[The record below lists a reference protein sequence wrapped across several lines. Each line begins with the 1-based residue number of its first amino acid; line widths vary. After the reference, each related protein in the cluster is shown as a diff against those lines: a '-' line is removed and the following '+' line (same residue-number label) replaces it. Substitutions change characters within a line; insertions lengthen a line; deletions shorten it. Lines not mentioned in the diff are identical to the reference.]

1 MEQKDNIEKPD
12 SNENVENPEAMNNE
26 PNKDSNDMHVNPEA
40 SAHSENAAQ
49 DDSQEKDGGL
59 GRRAR
64 RRHAERQMEELT
76 QKVEQMGAK
85 LQEMNEKYMRV
96 YSEYDNYRK
105 RTSKEKTDLILNG
118 GKDIIKLMLPI
129 VDDMERALA
138 NMADGD
144 AAKEG
149 MALIHKNMMNA
160 LSQKGLK
167 PMDAKGQKFDENF
180 HEAITQIPAP
190 SPEAKGMV
198 IDVVKKG
205 YFLNDEVLR
214 FAQVVV
220 GC

>member
-1 MEQKDNIEKPD
+1 MEQKEKIEQE
-12 SNENVENPEAMNNE
+12 NEGKKQDVVVDETMTSEKGDAETSHDAE
-26 PNKDSNDMHVNPEA
+26 PRRE
-40 SAHSENAAQ
+40 
-49 DDSQEKDGGL
+49 EK

-64 RRHAERQMEELT
+64 RRHAEKQVDELT
-76 QKVEQMGAK
+76 AKVEQMGAK
-85 LQEMNEKYMRV
+85 LVEMNDKYMRV
-96 YSEYDNYRK
+96 YSEYENYRK
-105 RTSKEKTDLILNG
+105 RTSLEKASLILNG
-118 GKDIIKLMLPI
+118 GKDVIKLMLPVI
-129 VDDMERALA
+129 DDMERALA

-160 LSQKGLK
+160 LQQKGLK
-167 PMDAKGQKFDENF
+167 PMEAKGVKFDENY
-180 HEAITQIPAP
+180 HEAITQIP
-190 SPEAKGMV
+190 SPTPEMKGMV